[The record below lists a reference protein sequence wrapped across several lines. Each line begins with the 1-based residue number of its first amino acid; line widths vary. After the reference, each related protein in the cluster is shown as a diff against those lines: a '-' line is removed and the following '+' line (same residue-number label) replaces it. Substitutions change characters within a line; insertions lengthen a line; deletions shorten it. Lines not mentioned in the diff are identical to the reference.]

1 METPGLGAA
10 VSCSWLSHWA
20 QTSQSQL
27 CAWSRSPCEIGKRE
41 SCFVERGGWGG
52 MHSTE
57 RRRGKTCGASGDELP
72 GSECFS
78 TSGSNPFSGPA
89 MFSALEFRELASFLF
104 SLFPFV
110 FKPVDLF
117 LTTKCSVAKT

>member
-1 METPGLGAA
+1 M
-10 VSCSWLSHWA
+10 
-20 QTSQSQL
+20 
-27 CAWSRSPCEIGKRE
+27 
-41 SCFVERGGWGG
+41 ERGGWGG

-57 RRRGKTCGASGDELP
+57 RRIGKTCGASGDELP

-89 MFSALEFRELASFLF
+89 MFSALEFHELASFLF

-117 LTTKCSVAKT
+117 LKTKCSVAKT